1 MGFGKQAAGAAGD
14 VDQLPPVG
22 PGKVL
27 SDVIQSGVVPGV
39 DLREIFRQAQQ
50 SSIVRTAHA
59 VNNGDFGAVVAGLPS
74 LNVQA
79 LQVPIRSHLVD
90 CATVCLI
97 SSCRC
102 SWNILALKRKRDPFV
117 LVQLEHCS
125 FACLPLP
132 CTMLYHAAAATH
144 VKHCLDVQHLAQSVS
159 GYGGLV
165 RTMGC

>member
-1 MGFGKQAAGAAGD
+1 MHIQVGFGKQAAGVAGD

-74 LNVQA
+74 LTVQA
-79 LQVPIRSHLVD
+79 LQVVGGTSRSHPVN
-90 CATVCLI
+90 CA
-97 SSCRC
+97 
-102 SWNILALKRKRDPFV
+102 
-117 LVQLEHCS
+117 
-125 FACLPLP
+125 P
-132 CTMLYHAAAATH
+132 CA
-144 VKHCLDVQHLAQSVS
+144 
-159 GYGGLV
+159 
-165 RTMGC
+165 